1 MGNKNEV
8 SADARHIAREINNF
22 VKEYREDSRR
32 DKKTVYTILV
42 VMVLFMAVIGS
53 HIWGVILTME
63 DDMTAMN
70 HSMQTMKG
78 DMNSMSHN
86 MDNMSGVM
94 STMKTMGDDVRSM
107 SANVGYMTQS
117 VAHMSTMT
125 PAVQS
130 MAVDTR
136 HMGRDIDRM
145 MPTNWFD

>member
-8 SADARHIAREINNF
+8 SADAERIAKEINNF
-22 VKEYREDSRR
+22 VKEFREDSRQDR
-32 DKKTVYTILV
+32 KRVYIILG
-42 VMVLFMAVIGS
+42 VMGLFMAVIGS

-63 DDMTAMN
+63 DDMTEMN
-70 HSMQTMKG
+70 QSMKTMKG

-86 MDNMSGVM
+86 MYNMSSVM
-94 STMKTMGDDVRSM
+94 TTMKTM
-107 SANVGYMTQS
+107 GYMTQS